1 MIELLIAISVFSV
14 IVAVASGIFISSLRS
29 NRLAVALITAN
40 SDASLTLDQMSR
52 MIRKGLGQSFISER
66 ILADNGVD
74 SDFKCL
80 KFKYGN
86 DYITYRWNRADK
98 SLEWNV
104 SPAVFANCAD
114 SNLFSGIISENLRV
128 EFADFLMQCEVSV
141 CSKSDTDYPKI
152 TILLRVS
159 TRNTQLSTMPF
170 TNLQTTISARNDLR
184 Y

>member
-29 NRLAVALITAN
+29 NRLAVSLITAN

-52 MIRKGLGQSFISER
+52 MIRKGLGRSFISER
-66 ILADNGVD
+66 ILADDGSV
-74 SDFKCL
+74 SFKCL

-86 DYITYRWNRADK
+86 YYITYRWNRADK
-98 SLEWNV
+98 SLEWND
-104 SPAVFANCAD
+104 SPVVFANCSD

-128 EFADFLMQCEVSV
+128 EFADFMMQCEVSV